1 MVLPIWLIIGQ
12 AIKQSISNQ
21 ESVACH
27 DEGNNG
33 SLLIKGHLLARESK
47 AQALSAVD
55 IRARA
60 PYLFLLSSGHVEG
73 AFVVG
78 TILVLNISH
87 DRIHEQPN
95 QRHRSV
101 LDG

>member
-47 AQALSAVD
+47 LKHSRQSTSGQEHHISSFCHQAMSKEPL
-55 IRARA
+55 
-60 PYLFLLSSGHVEG
+60 
-73 AFVVG
+73 
-78 TILVLNISH
+78 
-87 DRIHEQPN
+87 
-95 QRHRSV
+95 
-101 LDG
+101 